1 MAGPASSAPIPILG
15 GSALALHM
23 SVEEGTEPAD
33 TVYLAP
39 LQRATHAVL
48 SQVQPGARVRI
59 VGLARRADGSVT
71 LSRYTVIAL
80 TEDLP
85 EIVVAAN
92 RTDAR
97 GDADIDRSGH
107 SSRG

>member
-1 MAGPASSAPIPILG
+1 M
-15 GSALALHM
+15 
-23 SVEEGTEPAD
+23 
-33 TVYLAP
+33 
-39 LQRATHAVL
+39 
-48 SQVQPGARVRI
+48 
-59 VGLARRADGSVT
+59 T